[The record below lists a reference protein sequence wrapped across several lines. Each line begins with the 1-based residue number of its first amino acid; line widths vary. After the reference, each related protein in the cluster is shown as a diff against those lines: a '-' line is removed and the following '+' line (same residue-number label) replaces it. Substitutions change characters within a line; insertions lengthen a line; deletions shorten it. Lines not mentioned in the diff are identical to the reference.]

1 MSRLGNLN
9 SIRHPAI
16 FVAWVL
22 LTGPFLLAQTAPIDA
37 DLLTRGPSA
46 ASRPWKPYRVAP
58 LPPLNTANGPLLR
71 QAVREGKLQ
80 LSLADFL
87 RLVVENGFD
96 VESDRYIYLLAQ
108 TDYLRARSGQ
118 AARGLP
124 GAPVPAGLFAGAIGA
139 GLGNNANVSAGGTG
153 AAAISAAARQ
163 VVIGPRGNFDPTFSV
178 NFSFDRVVSPLN
190 TVRVS
195 GTPTVTVP
203 STVLQTRFQQELP
216 YGTSY
221 SVSFNMQRQSTT
233 QRFLLFNPAF
243 TSFFS
248 LSVYQPL
255 LNGFGLALNR
265 RFITVAE
272 NNRKISREIFSQNL
286 NNSLSNAADLY
297 WDFVAFQQQVRA
309 AEQAVNVSQ
318 KLYENNQKEL
328 DVGVVARLDVV
339 QAKSQLTADRRDLVN
354 AQTNLQMQEL
364 KLKSVISK
372 NISPELADAQIEAT
386 DRLPEPD
393 DIQMPPLS
401 EAIATAT
408 QNRSSIRQAQLG
420 IENQR
425 IAGMFTRNN
434 LLPTFSVFAQ
444 FNSYALAGGTNA
456 MFRQLAQWDY
466 PEYSLGF
473 SLTFSVRNRAAQAD
487 DVRARLELQ
496 QAETSLQQVRR
507 QVELAVRTA
516 ADGLIQ
522 FRAQVAAAEKV
533 VENSQ
538 QILAGEQIRLMYG
551 ISTPYRVILAQRDLF
566 TAQSA
571 RTQAQVNYAK
581 ALVALELASGT
592 LLERNGIPF
601 GDAFR
606 GDLWKTSGQP

>member
-1 MSRLGNLN
+1 
-9 SIRHPAI
+9 
-16 FVAWVL
+16 
-22 LTGPFLLAQTAPIDA
+22 
-37 DLLTRGPSA
+37 
-46 ASRPWKPYRVAP
+46 
-58 LPPLNTANGPLLR
+58 
-71 QAVREGKLQ
+71 
-80 LSLADFL
+80 
-87 RLVVENGFD
+87 
-96 VESDRYIYLLAQ
+96 
-108 TDYLRARSGQ
+108 
-118 AARGLP
+118 
-124 GAPVPAGLFAGAIGA
+124 
-139 GLGNNANVSAGGTG
+139 
-153 AAAISAAARQ
+153 
-163 VVIGPRGNFDPTFSV
+163 
-178 NFSFDRVVSPLN
+178 
-190 TVRVS
+190 
-195 GTPTVTVP
+195 
-203 STVLQTRFQQELP
+203 
-216 YGTSY
+216 
-221 SVSFNMQRQSTT
+221 
-233 QRFLLFNPAF
+233 
-243 TSFFS
+243 
-248 LSVYQPL
+248 
-255 LNGFGLALNR
+255 
-265 RFITVAE
+265 
-272 NNRKISREIFSQNL
+272 
-286 NNSLSNAADLY
+286 
-297 WDFVAFQQQVRA
+297 
-309 AEQAVNVSQ
+309 
-318 KLYENNQKEL
+318 
-328 DVGVVARLDVV
+328 VARLDVV
-339 QAKSQLTADRRDLVN
+339 QAKSQLAADRRDLVN

-487 DVRARLELQ
+487 DVRARIELQ

-538 QILAGEQIRLMYG
+538 QILTGEQIRLMYG

-581 ALVALELASGT
+581 ARVALELANWYPS
-592 LLERNGIPF
+592 
-601 GDAFR
+601 
-606 GDLWKTSGQP
+606 